1 MSVFAGMLIWF
12 LSSVFFFLV
21 LIYAISK
28 SQNNKSR
35 PRRTDINSHLENMK
49 RDAVQRKILR
59 ELEEQT
65 HFNRGQ
71 GTYRD
76 YKGDRPQR

>member
-1 MSVFAGMLIWF
+1 MSVFAGMLVWF
-12 LSSVFFFLV
+12 LSSVFFFCL
-21 LIYAISK
+21 LMLAISK
-28 SQNNKSR
+28 SHSKKDR
-35 PRRTDINSHLENMK
+35 PRRTDMNTHLDNMK
-49 RDAVQRKILR
+49 RDAIQRQILR

-76 YKGDRPQR
+76 YKGDRPKR